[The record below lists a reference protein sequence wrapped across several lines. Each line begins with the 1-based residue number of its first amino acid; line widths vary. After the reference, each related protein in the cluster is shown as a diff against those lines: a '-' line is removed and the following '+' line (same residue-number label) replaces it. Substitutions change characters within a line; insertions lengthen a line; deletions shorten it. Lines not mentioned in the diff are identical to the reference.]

1 MRIGPVFQCRT
12 ITNPISI
19 ARPSGILEDAVQI
32 RITLHLCH
40 ATRLFP
46 DLFSSPPSHSPHWL
60 APPSNDRSGNSKPF
74 RYFTIIRSLCHSLS
88 RHSME
93 GPCNIFPNS
102 HPHVPFYVDLSILVL
117 VQKFL
122 FFPPSSARLP
132 DLVTLPTRM
141 STPENVQF
149 SPDKSA
155 ILPTRS

>member
-1 MRIGPVFQCRT
+1 
-12 ITNPISI
+12 
-19 ARPSGILEDAVQI
+19 
-32 RITLHLCH
+32 
-40 ATRLFP
+40 
-46 DLFSSPPSHSPHWL
+46 
-60 APPSNDRSGNSKPF
+60 
-74 RYFTIIRSLCHSLS
+74 
-88 RHSME
+88 ME